1 MEAIVKNLP
10 ATTPVVQLNL
20 RNNTLTKIPANLP
33 QYTQLKNL
41 IVSQNDITSVKA
53 NEVALTANVTNLD
66 LSYNQIS
73 KIAAGSLPG
82 KNYFV
87 F

>member
-1 MEAIVKNLP
+1 MEAIIKNLP
-10 ATTPVVQLNL
+10 ATTPVAQLNL

-73 KIAAGSLPG
+73 KIEAGTLPG
-82 KNYFV
+82 KNCFV

>member
-1 MEAIVKNLP
+1 MKRIVSNMP
-10 ATTPVVQLNL
+10 ATTPVAILNL
-20 RNNTLTKIPANLP
+20 QNNALTKIPANLP

-73 KIAAGSLPG
+73 KIEAGSLPG